1 DDAACPL
8 REAFEQAEFPG
19 RQLDEAVVPAHFVG
33 GPVQHQPFDVQQ
45 RVVPLQGVFAVGPA
59 QAAAHFRQHQ
69 LQVERFRDVVIA
81 AVLESA
87 HLVQV
92 VGAGGYKN
100 DRNFR
105 HGAQLTAPVK
115 AVATGQVDVEQ
126 HQVRTVFEE
135 HVFDVDVAP
144 GLYDL
149 EVVAAQLAGQDGGDF
164 RIIFDDENPV
174 SHPAVG
180 RSRRLGPSGKL
191 GLRRWL

>member
-1 DDAACPL
+1 HPGHVDGERVVVDKFHVVPKGLQQLGAADDAACPL

-33 GPVQHQPFDVQQ
+33 GPDQHQPFDVQQ
-45 RVVPLQGVFAVGPA
+45 RVVPLQGVFAVGPS
-59 QAAAHFRQHQ
+59 QAAAHFRQHK

-100 DRNFR
+100 DRIFR

-115 AVATGQVDVEQ
+115 AVATGQVDVQQ
-126 HQVRTVFEE
+126 HQVRTVRSEE
-135 HVFDVDVAP
+135 HTSE
-144 GLYDL
+144 L
-149 EVVAAQLAGQDGGDF
+149 QS
-164 RIIFDDENPV
+164 RENLV
-174 SHPAVG
+174 C
-180 RSRRLGPSGKL
+180 RLL
-191 GLRRWL
+191 L